1 MVTTSTPLKDTY
13 AIINVAL
20 ADGTVI
26 VNNQPAGYK
35 DTWTSAQVEKDGFH
49 CPITT
54 MIDGKM
60 FKGSFMLYE
69 NPPKKKV

>member
-1 MVTTSTPLKDTY
+1 MVTTSIPLSDTY
-13 AIINVAL
+13 AVINVTL

-26 VNNQPAGYK
+26 VSNQPAGYK
-35 DTWTSAQVEKDGFH
+35 GTWTSAQVEKDGFH
-49 CPITT
+49 ATITT

-69 NPPKKKV
+69 NQS